1 MIHMTSDVLGTM
13 IYITWSDRQSVI
25 RTRGFNIIDNLPH
38 FLLIL
43 LIMQRFDLARW
54 GFFTSFKESEIHRT
68 RDRHDS
74 HVLEATFIPNKTINI
89 FPYDDPVHTG
99 FNLVGR
105 STSAA
110 GARDAADGIPP
121 RSQDIREGN
130 DMIAKFSWP
139 EETRTSEVEIIEKAR
154 GIGEADKLVGG
165 HIPEMLGNID
175 PPYLTCST
183 RIIRAFLNLDTAGA
197 RVLRVIVFPRL
208 KELRYLDEE
217 DMLMAFLDCFFCEVS
232 LDPRI
237 ILQRSSGG
245 RSLGALACGD
255 TPWRYQHRKF
265 DVQPENKAGGP

>member
-1 MIHMTSDVLGTM
+1 MIHMTSDILGTT

-54 GFFTSFKESEIHRT
+54 GFFTSFKGSKIHRAKAHPT
-68 RDRHDS
+68 FHI
-74 HVLEATFIPNKTINI
+74 LEATFIPGKTINI
-89 FPYDDPVHTG
+89 FPQDDPVHNG

-110 GARDAADGIPP
+110 GARDSADGVPP
-121 RSQDIREGN
+121 RTKDIRSGN
-130 DMIAKFSWP
+130 NMIVKFSWP
-139 EETRTSEVEIIEKAR
+139 EETRANEVEIVAKAKR
-154 GIGEADKLVGG
+154 IGETNKLVGD
-165 HIPEMLGNID
+165 HIPEVLGNID

-183 RIIRAFLNLDTAGA
+183 RIIRKFLGLDTAGA

-217 DMLMAFLDCFFCEVS
+217 NMLMAFLDCFFCEVFRD
-232 LDPRI
+232 LHVI
-237 ILQRSSGG
+237 
-245 RSLGALACGD
+245 
-255 TPWRYQHRKF
+255 T
-265 DVQPENKAGGP
+265 